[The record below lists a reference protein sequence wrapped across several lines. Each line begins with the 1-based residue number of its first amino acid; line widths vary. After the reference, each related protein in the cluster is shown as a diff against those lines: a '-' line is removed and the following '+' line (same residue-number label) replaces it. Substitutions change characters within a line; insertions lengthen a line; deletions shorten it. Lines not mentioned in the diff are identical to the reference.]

1 MKARVTQ
8 NFEGTI
14 NGYIIFDSQRFI
26 NMLNIM
32 RWLEE
37 RYLYDLKM
45 RDALD
50 SFEFV
55 EYLFD
60 TISSL
65 NMNTCSPNDVV
76 RQLREEIALCYQ
88 FKDRQFAQVVNLN
101 DEFVDY
107 LVAL

>member
-14 NGYIIFDSQRFI
+14 NGYVIFDSQRFI

-45 RDALD
+45 RDALE

-65 NMNTCSPNDVV
+65 NMKTVSPNDVV
-76 RQLREEIALCYQ
+76 RQLREEIALCYRY
-88 FKDRQFAQVVNLN
+88 KDGRVNTVLNLN
-101 DEFVDY
+101 DEFINY
-107 LVAL
+107 LMNL

>member
-45 RDALD
+45 CDALE

-65 NMNTCSPNDVV
+65 NMNTVSPNDVV

>member
-26 NMLNIM
+26 SMLNIM

-45 RDALD
+45 RDALE

-60 TISSL
+60 TMSSL
-65 NMNTCSPNDVV
+65 NMNTVSPNDVV
-76 RQLREEIALCYQ
+76 RQLREEIALFYQ

>member
-1 MKARVTQ
+1 MKASVTQ

-14 NGYIIFDSQRFI
+14 NGYVIFDSQVFV
-26 NMLNIM
+26 NTLSIM

-45 RDALD
+45 RDALE

-55 EYLFD
+55 EYLFE
-60 TISSL
+60 TIISL
-65 NMNTCSPNDVV
+65 NTKSVSSNDVV
-76 RQLREEIALCYQ
+76 RQLREEIALYYQ

>member
-1 MKARVTQ
+1 MKASVTQ

-14 NGYIIFDSQRFI
+14 NGYIIFDSTRFI

-32 RWLEE
+32 KWLEE

-45 RDALD
+45 RDALE

-60 TISSL
+60 TLVSL
-65 NMNTCSPNDVV
+65 NTKTVSSNTLVK
-76 RQLREEIALCYQ
+76 QLREDIASCYQ
-88 FKDRQFAQVVNLN
+88 FKDRQFVTVVNLN

-107 LVAL
+107 LMKL

>member
-1 MKARVTQ
+1 MKAHVTQ

-45 RDALD
+45 RNTLD

-55 EYLFD
+55 ELLHD
-60 TISSL
+60 TILDLNVKAVSS
-65 NMNTCSPNDVV
+65 NDVV

>member
-1 MKARVTQ
+1 MKANVTQ

-14 NGYIIFDSQRFI
+14 NGYVIFDSQVFV
-26 NMLNIM
+26 NALNIM
-32 RWLEE
+32 KWLEE

-45 RDALD
+45 RDALE

-60 TISSL
+60 TLVSL
-65 NMNTCSPNDVV
+65 NTKAVSSNDIV

-88 FKDRQFAQVVNLN
+88 FKGRQFAQVVNLN